1 MNLLIK
7 EYTQLEQTSFKT
19 FLGFSFLIFLVLLPS
34 FYIFSS
40 YYRVKDIEVQG
51 SSYIDEDLFIE
62 FYNISI
68 WSIGETSF
76 ENIYTS
82 DRTIEKIELT
92 KKLPD
97 QLQIKIT
104 HYLQVAEITDL
115 RGSVVTKGV
124 LYKNLLFKETIL
136 ENDVVNVTI
145 TNGPVDDGFNGEI
158 VSFVMTLLNFKIDIS
173 EISLVHN
180 GSYLNG
186 VYKGIEIDFLEP
198 IDLSTKASAVGELL
212 ENSSCTGEV
221 SFISSNSFVTDC
233 NI

>member
-40 YYRVKDIEVQG
+40 YYRVKDIEVQS
-51 SSYIDEDLFIE
+51 SSYIDENLFIE

-198 IDLSTKASAVGELL
+198 IDLSTKASALGELL

>member
-1 MNLLIK
+1 MLIK

>member
-19 FLGFSFLIFLVLLPS
+19 FLGFSFLIFIVLLPS

-51 SSYIDEDLFIE
+51 SSYIDESQFIE

-82 DRTIEKIELT
+82 DKTIEKIELT
-92 KKLPD
+92 KKLPN
-97 QLQIKIT
+97 QLQIKIA
-104 HYLQVAEITDL
+104 HYQQVAEITDL
-115 RGSVVTKGV
+115 RGSVITKGV
-124 LYKNLLFKETIL
+124 LYKNLLFKDTIL
-136 ENDVVNVTI
+136 ENDVVSVTI

-158 VSFVMTLLNFKIDIS
+158 VSLVMTLLNFEIDIS

-180 GSYLNG
+180 GSYLKGSYRG
-186 VYKGIEIDFLEP
+186 VEIDFLEP

-212 ENSSCTGEV
+212 EKSDCTGEV
-221 SFISSNSFVTDC
+221 TFISNNSFVTDC
-233 NI
+233 QI